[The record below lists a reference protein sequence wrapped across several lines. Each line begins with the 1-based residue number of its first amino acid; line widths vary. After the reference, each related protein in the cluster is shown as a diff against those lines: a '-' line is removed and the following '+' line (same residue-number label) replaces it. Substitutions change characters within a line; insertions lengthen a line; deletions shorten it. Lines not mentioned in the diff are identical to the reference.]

1 MKLIFKKPGAAGSAL
16 AVVMV
21 LMPIFV
27 GVAVAGLMM
36 ANQTNRESARS
47 QAWNT
52 SLPAAEAGIE
62 EALTHLNIHGATN
75 LAVDGWQA
83 VSGTTM
89 YYLQR
94 GVGDQTYLSVISNY
108 VAGASANKPSV
119 ECRGYA
125 QMGGSAGNYLAR
137 GIRVTTEQ
145 RIAMRGVITRG
156 QLELQDV
163 IVDSYDSSD
172 PLYSTN
178 GAYIASK
185 AKDNGFLGS
194 NSRTR
199 GAVNIHQ
206 GTKIV
211 GFVGTGASGVL
222 HVESPTVVGDTTF
235 VTSGANSGKVQTNH
249 ASTDLNVPFPAV
261 SAPFSGGYFTPG
273 AGTLSGTNYTYLLGG
288 DNYQISGTLNLGGSD
303 TLMVTGNATLYVT
316 GSVIVGGN
324 SKIIIAPGAKL
335 NLYVK
340 GTAFNASGNA
350 QVNAYGTPSQLA
362 YFGLPTNVDFI
373 GSGNPTL
380 VGTFYA
386 PNTHANL
393 VNNVFL
399 AGAAMFDVLEAQHH
413 VSFHYDEALAKNQD
427 RLFIVTSWNEMP
439 PSAVNALP
447 SGVAVRMANY

>member
-1 MKLIFKKPGAAGSAL
+1 MKLLYRNRGNGGSAL

-21 LMPIFV
+21 LTPIFV

-36 ANQTNRESARS
+36 ANQTHRESARS

-75 LAVDGWQA
+75 LANDGWTA

-94 GVGDQTYLSVISNY
+94 DVGDQTYLAVISNH

-125 QMGGSAGNYLAR
+125 RMGGSGGVLAR

-145 RIAMRGVITRG
+145 RSAMRGFVTRG

-163 IVDSYDSSD
+163 IVDSYDSTD
-172 PLYSTN
+172 PLYSSN
-178 GAYIASK
+178 GTYVASM

-194 NSRTR
+194 NSRSS

-211 GFVGTGASGVL
+211 GYVGTGASGVL
-222 HVESPTVVGDTTF
+222 HVENPTTVGDAAW
-235 VTSGANSGKVQTNH
+235 VASGANSGKVQTNH
-249 ASTDLNVPFPAV
+249 LATDLNVPFPVV

-273 AGTLSGTNYTYLLGG
+273 SGTLGGTNYTYLLGG
-288 DNYQISGTLNLGGSD
+288 DNYQISGTLNLSGSD
-303 TLMVTGNATLYVT
+303 TLLVTGNATLYVT
-316 GSVIVGGN
+316 GSVLVSGN
-324 SKIIIAPGAKL
+324 SKIMIAPGAKL

-362 YFGLPTNVDFI
+362 YFGLPTNVDFK
-373 GSGNPTL
+373 GSGSPVL

-386 PNTHANL
+386 PKTHADL
-393 VNNVFL
+393 VNNVFI

-427 RLFIVTSWNEMP
+427 RLFIVTSWNEMQ
-439 PSAVNALP
+439 PSAVNTLP
-447 SGVAVRMANY
+447 SGIAVRTASY